1 MKRSDLL
8 HVWTVALAVVALLT
22 LGPTHAAAPRP
33 NIVVIYADDLGYG
46 DVGYYG
52 ATKVATPNID
62 KLAAEG
68 LRFTDGHSSAAT
80 CTPSRY
86 SMLTGEYAWRKK
98 GTGVLPGDARLII
111 EPGRVTL
118 PSVLKQAGYTTG
130 VVGKW
135 HLGLGG
141 DALDWNGEIMPGP
154 LEIGFDYA
162 FIMPATGDRV
172 PCVYVENRHVVG
184 LDPKD
189 PIQVSFA
196 SRVGTEPTGRDNP
209 ELLKVKPS
217 HGHDQTIVNGIS
229 RIGTMSGGKAARWV
243 DENMADD
250 FTRKATAFIERHK
263 DQPFFLYFATHDIHV
278 PRVPHQRFA
287 GKTNLGPRGDV
298 IVELD
303 WCVGEIMAALQ
314 QLNLADNT
322 MVIFTS
328 DNGPVVDDGYQD
340 GAVEKLGGH
349 KPAGPLRGG
358 KYSLF
363 EAGTRVPFIVRWP
376 ARIKPGV
383 SDALVCQIDFL
394 ASFAALTDQKL
405 SADAAP
411 DSFNV
416 LAGLIGE
423 FKIGRD
429 HLVEQANGTALR
441 QGTWKYIPPGKGQR
455 VSANTKTE
463 TGLDPG
469 GQLYDLS
476 EDLGETKNVAGMHPE
491 LVKAFEARL
500 QKIRVDGRSRPS
512 P

>member
-8 HVWTVALAVVALLT
+8 CLDRFRRCRFRCW
-22 LGPTHAAAPRP
+22 LGARPAPA

-46 DVGYYG
+46 DVGYG
-52 ATKVATPNID
+52 ATKVRRRTSTSWPRKDCASMDIRRLP
-62 KLAAEG
+62 LAPLSLFDA
-68 LRFTDGHSSAAT
+68 DGRIRPAQ
-80 CTPSRY
+80 
-86 SMLTGEYAWRKK
+86 E
-98 GTGVLPGDARLII
+98 GTGVLPGDAKLII
-111 EPGRVTL
+111 QPGRVA
-118 PSVLKQAGYTTG
+118 PSVLKQAGRWDG
-130 VVGKW
+130 RREVA
-135 HLGLGG
+135 LGARRRRPIGT
-141 DALDWNGEIMPGP
+141 AIKPP
-154 LEIGFDYA
+154 LEWLRLRLYHAGHRRPGAVSIRK
-162 FIMPATGDRV
+162 P
-172 PCVYVENRHVVG
+172 PVVG
-184 LDPKD
+184 LDPAD

-196 SRVGTEPTGRDNP
+196 TRVGSEPTGRNNP

-229 RIGTMSGGKAARWV
+229 RIGAMSGGKAARWV
-243 DENMADD
+243 DEDMADD

-287 GKTNLGPRGDV
+287 GKTKLGPRGDV

-303 WCVGEIMAALQ
+303 WCVGEITAALQ
-314 QLNLADNT
+314 RHGLADNT

-340 GAVEKLGGH
+340 DAVEKLGGH

-394 ASFAALTDQKL
+394 SSFAAFTEQTVPTDT
-405 SADAAP
+405 AP

-416 LAGLIGE
+416 LAALLGQSRT
-423 FKIGRD
+423 GRD
-429 HLVEQANGTALR
+429 HLVEQANGTAMR
-441 QGTWKYIPPGKGQR
+441 QGPWKYIPPGKGQR

-463 TGLDPG
+463 TESILPANSTIWRGP
-469 GQLYDLS
+469 
-476 EDLGETKNVAGMHPE
+476 GETRTSRESPNGKGSAGCKN
-491 LVKAFEARL
+491 LRWT
-500 QKIRVDGRSRPS
+500 SRPPNENS
-512 P
+512 VPGRLASHDRLS